1 MRGFKLLLATGAVG
15 LVLTGLA
22 IGTAGVSVSLP
33 DGSDGSS
40 EDAVPALARRHAANA
55 YANLPVSFGCHDAVP
70 RPSCRYSQ
78 ACASAHSRRTV
89 GTETF
94 ST

>member
-22 IGTAGVSVSLP
+22 IGTAGVSVPLP

-55 YANLPVSFGCHDAVP
+55 YANLPVSFVENEGQTDTRV
-70 RPSCRYSQ
+70 RYF
-78 ACASAHSRRTV
+78 ARVMATASSLRRAR
-89 GTETF
+89 
-94 ST
+94 